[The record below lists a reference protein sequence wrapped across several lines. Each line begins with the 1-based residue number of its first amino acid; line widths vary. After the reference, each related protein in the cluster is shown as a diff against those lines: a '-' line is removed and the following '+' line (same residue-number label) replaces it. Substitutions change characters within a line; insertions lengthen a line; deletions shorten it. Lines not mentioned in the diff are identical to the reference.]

1 MLLAKCQLNKLVVK
15 SETTE
20 QRERR
25 LLAKRQQN
33 KLTVESETT
42 EQRERRLLAKRQQNK
57 LTVESETTEQR
68 KTRSLNKQKQKKQA
82 IHSESDEQREN
93 RLTQNRQNAKKAYH
107 NMLKWHAQSQEN
119 CNTKRLKNKTL
130 TQLIAD
136 FHNAVS
142 SGPVYICTC
151 CDQLWYKHSVSLAH
165 KIRASN
171 PNAVKLLQ
179 NITSVNYAEWLCQTC
194 MKHLKSRK
202 VPPVAVVK
210 GMKFSQKP
218 AFFFTLMNLSAGL
231 LHPD

>member
-20 QRERR
+20 QRERK

-194 MKHLKSRK
+194 MKHLEWKSTLSGCCERDEISSK
-202 VPPVAVVK
+202 ACI
-210 GMKFSQKP
+210 
-218 AFFFTLMNLSAGL
+218 FFTLMNLSAGL